1 MPLYSCADH
10 GRAMCAC
17 RMLTELRLKKE
28 GSDEEIQPCSVY
40 RQREWLSS
48 ADKGPQGPGKAMA
61 GGARMCGRWGRNKDA
76 PACLLQACAIMH
88 LCLHEQTMNVFVLQ
102 VPAQKQLNKIK
113 IKDLANLTI
122 NVLELVLQRVR
133 HGKKII
139 MGGIQLQSIATTTW
153 TPLSPSFPAHLTHT
167 LSYTWD

>member
-1 MPLYSCADH
+1 
-10 GRAMCAC
+10 
-17 RMLTELRLKKE
+17 
-28 GSDEEIQPCSVY
+28 
-40 RQREWLSS
+40 
-48 ADKGPQGPGKAMA
+48 
-61 GGARMCGRWGRNKDA
+61 
-76 PACLLQACAIMH
+76 MH

-139 MGGIQLQSIATTTW
+139 MGGIQLQSIATTT
-153 TPLSPSFPAHLTHT
+153 
-167 LSYTWD
+167 